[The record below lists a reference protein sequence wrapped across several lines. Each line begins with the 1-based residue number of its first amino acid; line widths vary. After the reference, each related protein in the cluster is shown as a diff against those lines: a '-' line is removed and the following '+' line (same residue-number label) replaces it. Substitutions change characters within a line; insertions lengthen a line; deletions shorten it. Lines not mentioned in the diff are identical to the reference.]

1 VDDYDLGEVEEVN
14 NEPVVKKTGNC
25 LRTSL

>member
-14 NEPVVKKTGNC
+14 NKPVVKKTSYC
-25 LRTSL
+25 LRTSI